1 MLAAGHGGRG
11 LGAAGVAQVHA
22 RGPGR
27 HAAGAH
33 LAVCLY
39 AAVSLIRGLYS
50 VLFTYL
56 QKNVD
61 SQIFRYT
68 QTIDPIRNPY
78 SPGAGTPPP
87 LLAGRD
93 EFLDA
98 FNVVIGRAAA
108 GRPFQPLVLSGL
120 RGVGKTVL
128 LRHFRNAAIESG
140 WIGEMFEAR
149 PGSDLR
155 TQVAE
160 ALPPMVRAVNRRWR
174 NKDRARNI
182 GRTAA
187 SFAKAA
193 SGALSR
199 GGIVLPYEPKPGVAD
214 STDLEAD
221 LIDLLVALG
230 EGAREEGVGAALMI
244 DELQDVPVDQL
255 GALIGASHRINQ
267 DQLPVV
273 LGGAGLPP
281 VGRILSEARS
291 YSERLFSIR
300 SVGRLSAADSSLA
313 LSEPAE
319 QLNVRYETK
328 ALEALVDV
336 SGGYPFFVQTYGM
349 HTWDRA
355 DGSPIT
361 VDDVGDAVPQ
371 ANRELNDSFFKPRYD
386 RATPAERRYMHTVAE
401 SADDPASSSEVAK
414 RLDPKNPNRASPL
427 RDNLINKGLIYAPER
442 GQIAFTVPHMG
453 TYLRD
458 LPT

>member
-1 MLAAGHGGRG
+1 
-11 LGAAGVAQVHA
+11 
-22 RGPGR
+22 
-27 HAAGAH
+27 
-33 LAVCLY
+33 
-39 AAVSLIRGLYS
+39 
-50 VLFTYL
+50 
-56 QKNVD
+56 
-61 SQIFRYT
+61 
-68 QTIDPIRNPY
+68 
-78 SPGAGTPPP
+78 
-87 LLAGRD
+87 
-93 EFLDA
+93 
-98 FNVVIGRAAA
+98 
-108 GRPFQPLVLSGL
+108 
-120 RGVGKTVL
+120 
-128 LRHFRNAAIESG
+128 
-140 WIGEMFEAR
+140 MFEAR

-174 NKDRARNI
+174 DKDRARNI

-427 RDNLINKGLIYAPER
+427 RDNLINKGLIYAPQR